1 MRVRLYN
8 KEFPEGKVFIGEE
21 EYNQA
26 LAEGV
31 WYENFWMPSGVVPDD
46 LKESWGDR
54 PIEPLRLSE
63 NKKPLIKDILLA
75 KTVPTEKP
83 KEEEVKYCEC
93 GCGTPVKNRFVKG
106 HSWKAKKP
114 DKIVMESSNG
124 YSPYNQ
130 PSD

>member
-8 KEFPEGKVFIGEE
+8 KEFPEGKVFTGEE

-54 PIEPLRLSE
+54 PIEPLRLPE
-63 NKKPLIKDILLA
+63 I
-75 KTVPTEKP
+75 EKP
-83 KEEEVKYCEC
+83 IYKEDISNNTSDPGEEVKYCEC
-93 GCGTPVKNRFVKG
+93 GCGQVVKGRFVKG
-106 HSWKAKKP
+106 HYYKWWKQQR
-114 DKIVMESSNG
+114 NG
-124 YSPYNQ
+124 VGNGDDSYNQ
-130 PSD
+130 PADPGGSK